1 MAAPTLSDIG
11 MIELLE
17 CDPRPTFIL
26 DLERAQPPYHG
37 LLHPVFS
44 NASLQRLP
52 RGLLPARIGEDVT
65 ADEDKLEQHLDEL
78 EQHLDFKEW
87 ATRLP
92 TCGDTA
98 DGYSLP
104 FNYHNLSWTSL
115 TLRER
120 WRIISGS
127 TDGLRDTFAGALS
140 ARPAGSQKD
149 SLGLDNASMDSR
161 AHEEKEKPRSRI
173 RPTWV
178 DDLPASEHIQLF
190 KSLDWSATALGPL
203 ATWSDCLRQMTRLL
217 MSDCRAA
224 SMYWYESRFK

>member
-1 MAAPTLSDIG
+1 MAAPKLSDIG

-52 RGLLPARIGEDVT
+52 RILLPVRIGEDVT
-65 ADEDKLEQHLDEL
+65 ADDDEL
-78 EQHLDFKEW
+78 EQHLDFREW

-92 TCGDTA
+92 TRGDIA
-98 DGYSLP
+98 NGHSLP
-104 FNYHNLSWTSL
+104 FDYHNLSWTSL

-127 TDGLRDTFAGALS
+127 TNGLRDTSAGALPD
-140 ARPAGSQKD
+140 RPAGSQKD
-149 SLGLDNASMDSR
+149 CQGLDNASRDSR
-161 AHEEKEKPRSRI
+161 AYEEKEKRQAGAY
-173 RPTWV
+173 PTWV
-178 DDLPASEHIQLF
+178 DDLPTSEHIQIF
-190 KSLDWSATALGPL
+190 KSIDWSATALGPL
-203 ATWSDCLRQMTRLL
+203 GTWSDCLRQMTRLL

-224 SMYWYESRFK
+224 SMYWYECRFESLHDCC